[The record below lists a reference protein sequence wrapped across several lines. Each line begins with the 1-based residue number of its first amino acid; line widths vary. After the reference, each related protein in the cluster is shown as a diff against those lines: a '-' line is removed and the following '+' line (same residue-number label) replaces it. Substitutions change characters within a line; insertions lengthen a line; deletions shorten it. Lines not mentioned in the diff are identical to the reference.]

1 MFLVIL
7 KQVLINLFIPL
18 ATKTIT
24 EYIKNTETKKD
35 DKILEVAKLSI
46 NYLAENSNNTVSK
59 EISKAL
65 NDCTII
71 SNFQKAKDQ

>member
-24 EYIKNTETKKD
+24 EYIKNSESKQD

-46 NYLAENSNNTVSK
+46 NYLAENSNNTVTK

-65 NDCTII
+65 NHCSII
-71 SNFQKAKDQ
+71 SNCQKSKD

>member
-18 ATKTIT
+18 ATKTIM
-24 EYIKNTETKKD
+24 EYIKNSESKQD

-65 NDCTII
+65 NDCSII
-71 SNFQKAKDQ
+71 SNCQKAKD

>member
-24 EYIKNTETKKD
+24 EYIKNTETKQD

-46 NYLAENSNNTVSK
+46 NYLSENSNNTVTK
-59 EISKAL
+59 EISNAL
-65 NDCTII
+65 NHCSII
-71 SNFQKAKDQ
+71 SNCQKSKD

>member
-46 NYLAENSNNTVSK
+46 NYLAENNNNTVTK
-59 EISKAL
+59 EIANAL
-65 NDCTII
+65 NDCSII
-71 SNFQKAKDQ
+71 GNCQRSKD

>member
-1 MFLVIL
+1 MLLVIL

-24 EYIKNTETKKD
+24 EYIKNTESKKD

-65 NDCTII
+65 NDCFII
-71 SNFQKAKDQ
+71 SNCQKSKD